1 MGSLR
6 LDADHRAHS
15 PAYET
20 QEVTTG
26 SSASADQTGD
36 RTMPDGTVFSLA
48 PGWSA
53 PQGWS
58 VAVDGSTG
66 RVTATA
72 DASVKAGTSVDV
84 ELKVSYPDGSWRTG
98 LVSRFTAVR
107 D

>member
-1 MGSLR
+1 M
-6 LDADHRAHS
+6 
-15 PAYET
+15 
-20 QEVTTG
+20 
-26 SSASADQTGD
+26 
-36 RTMPDGTVFSLA
+36 
-48 PGWSA
+48 
-53 PQGWS
+53 
-58 VAVDGSTG
+58 STG